1 MSDCVDDLQP
11 ERGGAVV
18 SERSRGLVLG
28 LIISPVLEIC
38 GSAICRKIYV
48 VMESNERDRKRD
60 LLHVVDMHDI
70 LKMSDPVGYGV
81 QEREMEE
88 RAAGSAVVST
98 AAEQMLFCCTS

>member
-1 MSDCVDDLQP
+1 M
-11 ERGGAVV
+11 
-18 SERSRGLVLG
+18 LG

-48 VMESNERDRKRD
+48 VMESNERDGKRS
-60 LLHVVDMHDI
+60 LLHVFDMHDI

-98 AAEQMLFCCTS
+98 SAEQMLFCCTS